1 MDSIS
6 FYAHPEILSNISFHI
21 DNYKDASIHISIN
34 CVRAKKFIR
43 VVIGNK
49 FCLMNDKKLTPEAC
63 DDLHFAIFE
72 FNLQDKE
79 YLCLLAMLD
88 AIDISHWKRKYYS
101 SQYAW
106 AQWKLRISLKERK
119 YISSAGTS
127 GYPDAWDKFMQIWDT
142 FTRLEALIALCRS
155 RWTMDGTLTPLP

>member
-6 FYAHPEILSNISFHI
+6 FYAHPEILSTISFHI

-34 CVRAKKFIR
+34 CVRTKKFIR

-101 SQYAW
+101 SQRLPRCVGQVHAN
-106 AQWKLRISLKERK
+106 LG
-119 YISSAGTS
+119 YIHSS
-127 GYPDAWDKFMQIWDT
+127 
-142 FTRLEALIALCRS
+142 
-155 RWTMDGTLTPLP
+155 

>member
-49 FCLMNDKKLTPEAC
+49 FCLMNDKKLAPEAC

-88 AIDISHWKRKYYS
+88 AIDISHW
-101 SQYAW
+101 
-106 AQWKLRISLKERK
+106 ERK
-119 YISSAGTS
+119 Y
-127 GYPDAWDKFMQIWDT
+127 
-142 FTRLEALIALCRS
+142 
-155 RWTMDGTLTPLP
+155 

>member
-6 FYAHPEILSNISFHI
+6 FYAHPEILSTISFHI

-34 CVRAKKFIR
+34 CVRTKKFIR

-49 FCLMNDKKLTPEAC
+49 FCLMNDKKLTPEA
-63 DDLHFAIFE
+63 
-72 FNLQDKE
+72 
-79 YLCLLAMLD
+79 
-88 AIDISHWKRKYYS
+88 
-101 SQYAW
+101 
-106 AQWKLRISLKERK
+106 LKERK

>member
-6 FYAHPEILSNISFHI
+6 FYAHPEILSTISFHI

-34 CVRAKKFIR
+34 CVRTKKFIR

-79 YLCLLAMLD
+79 YLCLLAMP
-88 AIDISHWKRKYYS
+88 RKS
-101 SQYAW
+101 I
-106 AQWKLRISLKERK
+106 LRKEAKEHIGIQQRIK
-119 YISSAGTS
+119 H
-127 GYPDAWDKFMQIWDT
+127 KF
-142 FTRLEALIALCRS
+142 
-155 RWTMDGTLTPLP
+155 G